1 MSWAEAKWI
10 HDKLLQAMGRAP
22 ANMRKF
28 SCEILSQSSIGLK
41 FLEPEDSYV
50 EGNISCAVGGVMI
63 RMSDRGYPENIG
75 DGTLVLDNT
84 DLGKFENEAFIVDDL
99 LEGKMYY
106 FSAFPY
112 STQGV
117 YKVSD
122 VNRVS
127 AAPKDGEIVNVT
139 INIDDD
145 SAFDSV
151 VVTCVNESK
160 PALTQTLTLTATVRT
175 GTFAVPNGDRY
186 HIEYG
191 SVEGYSKPDNSVS
204 KVSVAG
210 VITNYEVTFHHF
222 TAVIDVVYP
231 VGAVLTCSCDGVVYT
246 ATDTTGVYQFQ
257 VHKAGTWVIRAVKD
271 DEDESVEVLIT
282 GDGQTVSVAV
292 DFVKIYGISRD
303 ITSSSPAW
311 ARTDRAVGMSAT
323 GSVGTVAGY
332 SDFDTCYPWSGI
344 VQTSFE
350 TNDVMVKIPKFYF
363 ARYREGDIEYIK
375 IADKPVAG
383 FKLHPAFNH
392 GGVEKDSIYVGAYK
406 TTSRNASRANGKPVV
421 ELSKKTMSTYAKEKG
436 DGWGMTDISTVS
448 AIQMLVLVEF
458 ANNNMQ
464 AVLGKGMTSSTYY
477 EEPQSLVSVSRIA
490 NGTGRVAG
498 EDGVTEVAYRG
509 IVGIWGNVN
518 EWVDGVIAINKEYYV
533 CNDPSKYSNDSTAD
547 YEKLTYTAEYSGYG
561 VFITGIGLDTNGN
574 EHIMFPTSTGGGSST
589 TYFCDAVW
597 KSYSSGYSVMY
608 CSGAVTTENR
618 AGIFTAGFNNR
629 ADTGSVITGYRLQYI
644 PQ

>member
-75 DGTLVLDNT
+75 EGTLVLDNT
-84 DLGKFENEAFIVDDL
+84 DLGKYENEAFVVDGL
-99 LEGKMYY
+99 IEGKVYY

-122 VNRVS
+122 VNRASV
-127 AAPKDGEIVNVT
+127 APKDGEIVNVT

-160 PALTQTLTLTATVRT
+160 PALTQTVTLTATVRT
-175 GTFAVPNGDRY
+175 GTFAVPGGDSY

-191 SVEGYSKPDNSVS
+191 EVEGYSKPDNSVS

-210 VITNYEVTFHHF
+210 VITNYEVDYHHF
-222 TAVIDVVYP
+222 TATIDVVYP
-231 VGAVLTCSCDGVVYT
+231 VGATLTCSYDGTVYT
-246 ATDTTGVYQFQ
+246 ATDDTGVYQFR
-257 VHKAGTWVIRAVKD
+257 VHKTGAWVIRAVKD
-271 DEDESVEVLIT
+271 GEDESVEVLIT
-282 GDGQTVSVAV
+282 HYGQTVNVEVNFA
-292 DFVKIYGISRD
+292 KIYGISRNF
-303 ITSSSPAW
+303 TAASPVW
-311 ARTDRAVGMSAT
+311 ARTDNAVGMSAT
-323 GSVGTVAGY
+323 GSIGTVAGS
-332 SDFDTCYPWSGI
+332 SDFDACYPWSGI
-344 VQTSFE
+344 VQTILD

-363 ARYREGDIEYIK
+363 ARYREDDIEYIK
-375 IADKPVAG
+375 IADKPTTG

-392 GGVEKDSIYVGAYK
+392 GGVEKDAVYVGAYK
-406 TTSRNASRANGKPVV
+406 TTSRNTSRPNGTPTV
-421 ELSKKTMSTYAKEKG
+421 EHDKALLSGYAKDKG
-436 DGWGMTDISTVS
+436 PGWGMTDISTVS

-458 ANNNMQ
+458 ANNDMQ
-464 AVLGKGMTSSTYY
+464 SVLGKGMISSSYY
-477 EEPQSLVSVSRIA
+477 EEAQKIVPVSKIA
-490 NGTGRVAG
+490 NGTGRAAG
-498 EDGVTEVAYRG
+498 GDGSTEVAYRG

-518 EWVDGVIAINKEYYV
+518 EWVEGVNVTGGEYYV
-533 CNDPSKYSNDSTAD
+533 CNDPSKYAD
-547 YEKLTYTAEYSGYG
+547 NTTDNYEKLSYAANISGNGVYITAL
-561 VFITGIGLDTNGN
+561 GLDTNGN
-574 EHIMFPTSTGGGSST
+574 EHILFPSATSGGSPT
-589 TYFCDAVW
+589 TYFCDAAW
-597 KSYSSGYSVMY
+597 KGLPTGYTTMY
-608 CSGAVTTENR
+608 RSGAVTTEGR
-618 AGIFTAGFNNR
+618 AGIFTVGFNNR
-629 ADTGSVITGYRLQYI
+629 PNMGIVITGYRLQYI